1 MFFRIMRYFFIFSNE
16 SSRLKFS
23 PISKDVEITVKW
35 YIHIYS
41 EAVIVYVPNVET
53 KWFIV

>member
-53 KWFIV
+53 K